1 MHERHW
7 AIGHNS
13 SKEAAS
19 VTATARAEL
28 LTCPL
33 SAPSDKREN
42 DTYDHVIRFSAVLP
56 APNKS
61 IWRNAFYP
69 SQPSLFSPRMAIGY
83 VSTTG
88 TLPNWRYSQPS
99 SFPLTPLTPLPL
111 SSGGYQET
119 RKTCRYNLGGPETGQ
134 VRRSGGYQC
143 NCSIFC
149 SAKTSPLPL
158 VRSKYPRCSMKF
170 DFDASP
176 WSIPLGKWPSFTP
189 SGSGATF
196 NGLKYGERQKSRW
209 PRCSRWVSFCF
220 PSPMLFSI

>member
-111 SSGGYQET
+111 SSGGYQ
-119 RKTCRYNLGGPETGQ
+119 
-134 VRRSGGYQC
+134 C